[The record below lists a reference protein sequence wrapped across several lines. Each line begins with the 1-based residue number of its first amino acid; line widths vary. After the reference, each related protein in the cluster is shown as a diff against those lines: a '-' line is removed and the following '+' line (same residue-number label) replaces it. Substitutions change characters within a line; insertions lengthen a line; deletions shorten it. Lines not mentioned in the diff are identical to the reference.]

1 MRMRF
6 PFRASSLGMTLFL
19 LAGCQSTKSG
29 GLAPTPPETPTG
41 TAPSAASPWQRAR
54 VGDAVTYTFSAQ
66 QGAAPGGTARSL
78 RGLVSLEV
86 VAVQQPW
93 VWVNVSFT
101 DEAGQPLA
109 PVWLAW
115 PQLLPVRSDVT
126 RPIEVPPLGE
136 PVAERPTVAGRAWDA
151 QRFEKDS
158 RPVDGPLVSR
168 VYATE
173 PGPLYLTRGLLGART
188 ETAGFHVPGGSELTL
203 RDFREGSST
212 ASSAVPV
219 LERPLGSGTYYD
231 RRLEQGPTPTL
242 TRVCFGAERG
252 FLLRTEAPLDTQ
264 AAPCTNFAE
273 AEPEPLEEVLTG
285 LVWEAVAVAWPPA
298 TAAAGTRGTFE
309 AEGHAVPALTAQR
322 TENDGSTQR
331 VLSET
336 YAADPWSPTLAG
348 LAREARFQ
356 PLAESTERVEKAGKR
371 ELEGGS
377 RLVRWGSWLGG
388 AK

>member
-1 MRMRF
+1 MRSF
-6 PFRASSLGMTLFL
+6 PFISSMPLGMALLL
-19 LAGCQSTKSG
+19 LAGCKSTKSG
-29 GLAPTPPETPTG
+29 GLAPTSPEPT
-41 TAPSAASPWQRAR
+41 TVAPSATSPWQRAR

-66 QGAAPGGTARSL
+66 QGATPGGTARSL
-78 RGLVSLEV
+78 RGLVTLEV

-93 VWVNVSFT
+93 VWVNVAFT
-101 DEAGQPLA
+101 DEAGKPLA
-109 PVWLAW
+109 PVGLAL

-136 PVAERPTVAGRAWDA
+136 PTAERPTVAGRAWDA

-158 RPVDGPLVSR
+158 RPVDGPLVTR

-173 PGPLYLTRGLLGART
+173 PGPLYLTRGLLSART
-188 ETAGFHVPGGSELTL
+188 ESAGFHVPGGSELTL

-212 ASSAVPV
+212 ASPAAPA
-219 LERPLGSGTYYD
+219 LERPLAGTYYD

-285 LVWEAVAVAWPPA
+285 LVWEAVAVQWPPA

-331 VLSET
+331 VVSET

-356 PLAESTERVEKAGKR
+356 PLAESTERVEKGGKR

-377 RLVRWGSWLGG
+377 RLVRWGSWWDG
-388 AK
+388 AR